1 MAPLPESGSALL
13 PQRSRVSSGTG
24 ITVSVLLGFC
34 IWQGVRIELH
44 EPLTQFT
51 NSRGTVIPR
60 MFQPS
65 PEPFRVGRHGSNAHA
80 RGKGQ
85 YRLYFRDSTVKR
97 PVQQMRDPRA
107 DPYLGP
113 VRGNLRRARGPGSI
127 GRRGCLQH
135 RARIA

>member
-1 MAPLPESGSALL
+1 MAPLSASGSALL
-13 PQRSRVSSGTG
+13 AQRSRVWSGIG

-34 IWQGVRIELH
+34 IWQGVRVELR

-51 NSRGTVIPR
+51 NSRGTVIPG
-60 MFQPS
+60 MFQTS
-65 PEPFRVGRHGSNAHA
+65 PEPVGVGRHGSDAHA

-85 YRLYFRDSTVKR
+85 HGLSLRDSPVKR

-113 VRGNLRRARGPGSI
+113 VRGN
-127 GRRGCLQH
+127 
-135 RARIA
+135 

>member
-1 MAPLPESGSALL
+1 
-13 PQRSRVSSGTG
+13 
-24 ITVSVLLGFC
+24 LGFC
-34 IWQGVRIELH
+34 IWQGVRFELR

-51 NSRGTVIPR
+51 NSRGTVIPG
-60 MFQPS
+60 MFQAP
-65 PEPFRVGRHGSNAHA
+65 PEPLGVGRHGSDAHA

-85 YRLYFRDSTVKR
+85 YGLYFRDSTVKWLS
-97 PVQQMRDPRA
+97 QQMRDPRA